1 MNLKQLSGLNVNRE
15 KHKLNTLPIA
25 DRVSIYYTNS
35 VRYVAVNK
43 KKVFKMD
50 VLRLVGA
57 R

>member
-25 DRVSIYYTNS
+25 DRVSIYCTNS

-50 VLRLVGA
+50 FLRLVGA
-57 R
+57 